1 MNLLKSEKK
10 ENNEIEIT
18 VEVTSEELEASVQKA
33 FLKNRNRIAV
43 PGFRKGKAPRKII
56 ERMYGA
62 EIFLSD
68 ALDEIL
74 PQVARFVMTD
84 TDLETVGYPKI
95 SDVDADNPSEG
106 LKVTLIAALYPDV
119 KIGEYKGLS
128 APKPETAVS
137 DEEVDKEVDSM
148 RTRNARIE
156 SVERPAVN
164 GDVTVINFEGFLD
177 GVPFEGGKGENYDLE
192 LGSGQFIPGFEEK
205 IIGMTVGEER
215 DLDLMFPDNYKE
227 DLAGKAVVFKVKV
240 NEIKEK
246 ILPELDDE
254 FAKDVSEFDT
264 LKEYRA
270 SIKEN
275 ILKSREKEVDET
287 FEGLLMDKLVDLL
300 EAEVPEAMID
310 EQQDNALE
318 NLTRQ
323 ISAYGMTPE
332 SYMQMLG
339 VTPDQFRDRM
349 RESSEKQVKVTLA
362 LTKISEL
369 EKIEVSDDE
378 VEKEYEEASERFGVK
393 VEEFKESV
401 SRDALE
407 RDIKLKKAAQI
418 VKDSAVITKF
428 EEDAE
433 GKEKKE
439 TKEKKPA
446 AKKTADKKADSKKA
460 DTTKAAAKKADTK
473 KTTAKKPAAKKETAS
488 KAKEKTEK

>member
-10 ENNEIEIT
+10 ENNELELL
-18 VEVTSEELEASVQKA
+18 VEVTPEELEKSVNA
-33 FLKNRNRIAV
+33 AYMKNRGRISV

-74 PQVARFVMTD
+74 PEVLRFIMAD
-84 TDLETVGYPKI
+84 KDLNTVGYPKI
-95 SDVDADNPSEG
+95 SDVDVKDPSVG
-106 LKVTLIAALYPDV
+106 AKVTLIAALYPEV

-137 DEEVDKEVDSM
+137 DEEVDKEIEST
-148 RTRNARIE
+148 RNRNARIE
-156 SVERPAVN
+156 SVERPAQD
-164 GDVTVINFEGFLD
+164 GDTTVINFEGFLD
-177 GVPFEGGKGENYDLE
+177 GVPFEGGKGENYDLV
-192 LGSGQFIPGFEEK
+192 LGSGQFIPGFEDK
-205 IIGMTVGEER
+205 IIGMTIGEER
-215 DLDLMFPDNYKE
+215 DIDLVFPENYKE

-254 FAKDVSEFDT
+254 FVKDVSEFDT
-264 LKEYRA
+264 LKEYRK
-270 SIKEN
+270 SIMEN
-275 ILKSREKEVDET
+275 ILKTRTKEVDET
-287 FEGLLMDKLVDLL
+287 FEGLLMDKIAELI
-300 EAEVPEAMID
+300 EADIPSGMID
-310 EQQDNALE
+310 EQQDQALD

-339 VTPDQFRDRM
+339 ITPDQFKERM

-362 LTKISEL
+362 LNKIAEL
-369 EKIEVSDDE
+369 EKIEVSDADID
-378 VEKEYEEASERFGVK
+378 KEYEEASERFGVK

-407 RDIKLKKAAQI
+407 RDIKLKKAAQV
-418 VKDSAVITKF
+418 VKDSAIVTKF
-428 EEDAE
+428 EEDSEAP
-433 GKEKKE
+433 KKE
-439 TKEKKPA
+439 EKKEKKPA
-446 AKKTADKKADSKKA
+446 AKKAP
-460 DTTKAAAKKADTK
+460 AKKAP
-473 KTTAKKPAAKKETAS
+473 AKKPAAKK
-488 KAKEKTEK
+488 KAEE